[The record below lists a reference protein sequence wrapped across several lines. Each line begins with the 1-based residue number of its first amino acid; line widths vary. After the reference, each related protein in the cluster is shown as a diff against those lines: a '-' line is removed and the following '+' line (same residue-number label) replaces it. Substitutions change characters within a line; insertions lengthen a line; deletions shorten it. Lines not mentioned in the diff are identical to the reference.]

1 MRRGVLCNAG
11 EASERCPTFCNRG
24 VLLLP
29 VPLGDDDWNKT
40 VIKMVA
46 RMVVMVRSDQ
56 RQVMSNM
63 RIQQIWVCACGLAQD
78 QRE

>member
-1 MRRGVLCNAG
+1 M
-11 EASERCPTFCNRG
+11 
-24 VLLLP
+24 
-29 VPLGDDDWNKT
+29 PLGDDDWNDDKP

-46 RMVVMVRSDQ
+46 RMVVMARSDQ
-56 RQVMSNM
+56 SQVMSNM

>member
-1 MRRGVLCNAG
+1 MQERPLRGVLPFAI
-11 EASERCPTFCNRG
+11 EVSYP
-24 VLLLP
+24 LP
-29 VPLGDDDWNKT
+29 VPLGDDGWNKT

-46 RMVVMVRSDQ
+46 RMVVMLRSDQ
-56 RQVMSNM
+56 RQVKSNM